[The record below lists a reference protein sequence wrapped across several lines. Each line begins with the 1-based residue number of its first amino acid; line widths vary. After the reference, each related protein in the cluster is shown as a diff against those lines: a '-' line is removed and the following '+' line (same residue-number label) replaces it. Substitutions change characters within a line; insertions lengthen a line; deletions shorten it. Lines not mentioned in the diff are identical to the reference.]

1 MNHCCIYYKNN
12 IFAAVI
18 FFRHTNYKK
27 IAAGLLLALLLFIH
41 AEKAFHHHDK
51 AIAKSSQTGYTTASN
66 NIFCAICDY
75 VFAKDADVPAQSII
89 SFRADY
95 FQEQSVQ
102 LITHNNK
109 IIVFQIADRG
119 PPTC

>member
-1 MNHCCIYYKNN
+1 
-12 IFAAVI
+12 VI
-18 FFRHTNYKK
+18 FFRHTNFKK

-51 AIAKSSQTGYTTASN
+51 VIAKSQQLGYIAVSN
-66 NIFCAICDY
+66 NIFCSICDY
-75 VFAKDADVPAQSII
+75 VFAKDADVPVQSII
-89 SFRADY
+89 SFNADY